1 MNCPYLNLGFVSKIN
16 QHDRMSSDSILAS
29 PMLILAIFISTVS
42 GFLVGAGS
50 CYVWHESLIK
60 RQLKQ
65 VLAVMETSVDR
76 EDISLSVVSQLRRRA
91 VISQAQQQRLEQ
103 ELFRWQSLLQSA
115 PIGYLQLDAENQVLW
130 CNQTAQSLLKI
141 NKWDRGKAR
150 LLLEL
155 VRSYELDRFIQQVR
169 SRSISEGESNQ
180 VNHELIWQFHFG
192 YQEAADSQSIWLKAN
207 CIPLAD
213 GAIAVF
219 IESQQDRV
227 DAATAQERWLGDLAH
242 EIRTPLTS
250 IYLLAE
256 TLQAKVTPDLTRWA
270 DRILKET
277 NRSIDLVQHFSELS
291 RLETPATQN
300 LRLAAVDLI
309 RLIDDVWHTL
319 APIAAQKQIE
329 FICTGLPKLVLEL
342 DSARFTQVLINLL
355 DNSIKYCPD
364 RGHIWINIDLL
375 GSNRVEIDFFDDG
388 SGFTQ
393 TDLPYIFDRLYRGD
407 VSRQRLPK
415 SNSNLDSQTTG
426 SGLGLAIVRQIIL
439 AHQGSIV
446 ANNHPNTGGAW
457 LKIMLPN
464 NLE

>member
-1 MNCPYLNLGFVSKIN
+1 
-16 QHDRMSSDSILAS
+16 
-29 PMLILAIFISTVS
+29 MLLLAIFISTVS
-42 GFLVGAGS
+42 GLLVGAGS
-50 CYVWHESLIK
+50 CYIWHESLIK

-65 VLAVMETSVDR
+65 VLSVMETSVER
-76 EDISLSVVSQLRRRA
+76 EDISLSIVSQLRRRA
-91 VISQAQQQRLEQ
+91 IITQQQQQQLQ
-103 ELFRWQSLLQSA
+103 KQLFGWQSLLQSA
-115 PIGYLQLDAENQVLW
+115 PIGYLQLDADNQVLW
-130 CNQTAQSLLKI
+130 CNQTAQRLLRI
-141 NKWDRGKAR
+141 NKWDAGKTR

-155 VRSYELDRFIQQVR
+155 VRSYELDRFIEQVR
-169 SRSISEGESNQ
+169 SRTGSNDEFSQ
-180 VNHELIWQFHFG
+180 VENQLIWQFYFG
-192 YQEAADSQSIWLKAN
+192 YQEAVDSQSIWLKAN
-207 CIPLAD
+207 CINLAD
-213 GAIAVF
+213 GAIAIF

-256 TLQAKVTPDLTRWA
+256 TLQAKVSPDLTRWA

-300 LRLAAVDLI
+300 LRLTAVDLL

-319 APIAAQKQIE
+319 TPIAAQKKIE
-329 FICTGLPKLVLEL
+329 FICTGVPKLVLEI
-342 DSARFTQVLINLL
+342 DSARFTQVLINLF

-364 RGHIWINIDLL
+364 RGHIWIDIELL
-375 GSNRVEIDFFDDG
+375 ESNRVEIDFFDDG

-393 TDLPYIFDRLYRGD
+393 TDLPHIFDRLYRGD

-415 SNSNLDSQTTG
+415 SNSNLDAHTTG

-446 ANNHPNTGGAW
+446 ANNHPQTGGAW
-457 LKIMLPN
+457 FKIILPIN
-464 NLE
+464 N

>member
-1 MNCPYLNLGFVSKIN
+1 
-16 QHDRMSSDSILAS
+16 
-29 PMLILAIFISTVS
+29 MLFLAIFISTVS
-42 GFLVGAGS
+42 GLLLGAGS
-50 CYVWHESLIK
+50 CYIWRESMVK
-60 RQLKQ
+60 RQLQQ
-65 VLAVMETSVDR
+65 VLAVMESTLDR
-76 EDISLSVVSQLRRRA
+76 EDIALPIVSQLRRRA
-91 VISQAQQQRLEQ
+91 IISQQQQQQLQEQ
-103 ELFRWQSLLQSA
+103 LFIWQSLLQEA

-130 CNQTAQSLLKI
+130 CNQTAQHLLQI
-141 NKWDRGKAR
+141 NKWDAGKTR

-155 VRSYELDRFIQQVR
+155 VRSYELDQFIDGIRSQSDAERGSTQVP
-169 SRSISEGESNQ
+169 N
-180 VNHELIWQFHFG
+180 ELIWQFHFG
-192 YQEAADSQSIWLKAN
+192 YQEATDSQSIWLKAHV
-207 CIPLAD
+207 IPLTD
-213 GAIAVF
+213 GAMAIF

-291 RLETPATQN
+291 RLETSGTQN
-300 LRLAAVDLI
+300 LRLGSVDLI

-329 FICTGLPKLVLEL
+329 FSCTGLPQIVLEL
-342 DSARFTQVLINLL
+342 DPARFTQVLINLF

-364 RGHIWINIDLL
+364 RGHILIDIQLL

-407 VSRQRLPK
+407 VSRQRLPTT
-415 SNSNLDSQTTG
+415 NSNIDAHTTG

-446 ANNHPNTGGAW
+446 ANNHPTTGGAW
-457 LKIMLPN
+457 FKIILPN
-464 NLE
+464 N